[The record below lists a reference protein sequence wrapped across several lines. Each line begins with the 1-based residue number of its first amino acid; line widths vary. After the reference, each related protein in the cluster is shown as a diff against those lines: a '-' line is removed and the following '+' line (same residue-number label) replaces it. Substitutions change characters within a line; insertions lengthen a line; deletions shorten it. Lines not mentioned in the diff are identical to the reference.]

1 MNEDLQAAVID
12 KLTKTCTCKNINR
25 MAVKKAIVSGCH
37 TVEAVNKAV
46 GTGSGACKGHGC
58 GPRIQEI
65 LDDFL
70 SK

>member
-1 MNEDLQAAVID
+1 
-12 KLTKTCTCKNINR
+12 
-25 MAVKKAIVSGCH
+25 MADKKAIDSGCH